1 MLLRLPLHHPAGGP
15 PPRDK
20 LGEDQ
25 ACGSPRRRTRGSAR
39 RSNGRRPVRW
49 CSNRTS
55 VAARLSVRTPDGES
69 RETVRSALWHRGATA
84 KTSWTGLA
92 RVLAVIPSGLA
103 PLLGAGADRSRSRC
117 PSALATLAAKR
128 APAVKRRREAKRRPP
143 IAPVAGRHITDMVH
157 FVKIWFG
164 WEAERLL
171 SGSPR
176 RKSPIQKTDRNTLIF
191 GCNPI
196 MDDSRLDEIRPRIR
210 PGFI

>member
-103 PLLGAGADRSRSRC
+103 PLLNCGCRSLPLPMSFGVGDARRQASTGRQAEARSEAQTAHRTRC
-117 PSALATLAAKR
+117 GQTYNRYGSFCQDLVWVGSGKATFRFA
-128 APAVKRRREAKRRPP
+128 
-143 IAPVAGRHITDMVH
+143 
-157 FVKIWFG
+157 
-164 WEAERLL
+164 EAEITH
-171 SGSPR
+171 SE
-176 RKSPIQKTDRNTLIF
+176 D
-191 GCNPI
+191 
-196 MDDSRLDEIRPRIR
+196 
-210 PGFI
+210 